1 MSDGRKVPER
11 GGAPQENATSTPS
24 GASRPGTSATGG
36 RVMSAAR
43 PSPAKKEGA
52 ERPVGKRVASEASNV
67 VLNAFSVLKEKVEEL
82 REQDR
87 FFKYKAG
94 IVGGWVA
101 ISLVSLVIACPGRS
115 IETTNLGARV
125 TVLPNP
131 ERPTASP
138 SLTVTNTDDE
148 PWENVIFV
156 VNGKY
161 RATVERIDAGGIF
174 TLTPKSVLS
183 PEGAMPSN
191 ERFINAEMRTSEGRS
206 ELVREG
212 RPLTQ

>member
-11 GGAPQENATSTPS
+11 GGAPRENPASTPP
-24 GASRPGTSATGG
+24 GASRPGP

-43 PSPAKKEGA
+43 PAPAKKEAAGRA
-52 ERPVGKRVASEASNV
+52 VGQRVASEASNV
-67 VLNAFSVLKEKVEEL
+67 VLNALSVLKEKVQEF

-101 ISLVSLVIACPGRS
+101 ISLVSLVIACPSRS

-148 PWENVIFV
+148 PWENVLFV

-161 RATVERIDAGGIF
+161 RANVERIDAGGVF

-183 PEGAMPSN
+183 PEGPMPSN
-191 ERFINAEMRTSEGRS
+191 ARFINAEMRTSEGRS

>member
-1 MSDGRKVPER
+1 
-11 GGAPQENATSTPS
+11 
-24 GASRPGTSATGG
+24 
-36 RVMSAAR
+36 
-43 PSPAKKEGA
+43 
-52 ERPVGKRVASEASNV
+52 
-67 VLNAFSVLKEKVEEL
+67 VLNAFAVLKEKVEEF

-101 ISLVSLVIACPGRS
+101 ISLVSLVIACPSRS

-125 TVLPNP
+125 TVLPNA

-148 PWENVIFV
+148 PWQNVIFV

-161 RATVERIDAGGIF
+161 RATVERIDAGAIF

-183 PEGAMPSN
+183 PEGPMPSS
-191 ERFINAEMRTSEGRS
+191 ERFLNAEMRTSEGRS

>member
-11 GGAPQENATSTPS
+11 GGPPRETPASPPS
-24 GASRPGTSATGG
+24 GPSRPGANPGG
-36 RVMSAAR
+36 ARVMSAAR
-43 PSPAKKEGA
+43 PAQAEKKGA
-52 ERPVGKRVASEASNV
+52 ELQVGKRVASEASNA
-67 VLNAFSVLKEKVEEL
+67 VLNAISILKEMVQDF

-101 ISLVSLVIACPGRS
+101 ISLMSLVIACPGRS
-115 IETTNLGARV
+115 IETTSLGARV

-161 RATVERIDAGGIF
+161 RAIVEKIDAGGIF
-174 TLTPKSVLS
+174 TLTPKSMLS
-183 PEGAMPSN
+183 PDGAMPSN
-191 ERFINAEMRTSEGRS
+191 ERFINAEMRTNAGRS

-212 RPLTQ
+212 QPLTQ

>member
-1 MSDGRKVPER
+1 
-11 GGAPQENATSTPS
+11 
-24 GASRPGTSATGG
+24 
-36 RVMSAAR
+36 MSAAR
-43 PSPAKKEGA
+43 PASAEKKGA
-52 ERPVGKRVASEASNV
+52 ELQVGKRVASEASNV
-67 VLNAFSVLKEKVEEL
+67 VLNAISLLKELVQDF

-115 IETTNLGARV
+115 IETTSLGARV
-125 TVLPNP
+125 TVLPNS

-161 RATVERIDAGGIF
+161 RATVEKIDAGGIF

-191 ERFINAEMRTSEGRS
+191 ERFINAEMRTNAGRS

-212 RPLTQ
+212 HPLTQ